1 MVVSLEIGI
10 PDETYL
16 RNLNLFYDGTIGAPA
31 SLLLNIHKRKKN
43 ERQRDIIFFEGTFIL
58 VN

>member
-43 ERQRDIIFFEGTFIL
+43 KRGRGI
-58 VN
+58 